1 MTQFCITNT
10 SASDWTMFLT
20 GGDRWSNE
28 APDAALFST
37 EIKAKW
43 YLRQLQKRATEAKAK
58 TQNPKILARMATY
71 ETAGVSTY

>member
-1 MTQFCITNT
+1 MTQYCITNV

-20 GGDRWSNE
+20 GGDRWSIE

-37 EIKAKW
+37 ELRAKQ
-43 YLRQLQKRATEAKAK
+43 YLRQLQKRAAEAKMK

-71 ETAGVSTY
+71 ESAGVSTY